1 MILEETTLNQKVR
14 TRFAPSPTGYMH
26 IGNLRTAL
34 YAYLFAKAEHGDFIL
49 RIEDTDR
56 ARYVADAVD
65 FIKDTL
71 AAAHI
76 IPDEGPDIGGEC
88 GPYVQSERM
97 DIYKKYAEQ
106 LVANGKAY
114 RCFCDASGKHA
125 TGEFGGY
132 DRTCRDLPQ
141 ETIDAYMAEGKPY
154 VIRQRMPL
162 SGETS
167 YFDVLHGNI
176 TIPNSE
182 LEDQVLLKSDGMPT
196 YNFAN
201 VIDDHLMGVT
211 HIIRGAEFITSTPKH
226 VLLYESF
233 GWELPV
239 FIHLAPVMGQNE
251 DGSVSKL
258 SKRHGATSFDDLVKM
273 GYLPEAITNYV
284 ALLGWN
290 PKNTNQEIFSMD
302 ELIAHF
308 SPDGLSKSP
317 AVFDYNKL
325 GWLNG
330 EYFKAMDEAEFARIA
345 RPFAGELN
353 EALSSKWEYL
363 ASILKPRL
371 TRLDEIPESIR
382 FLMEMPAFDASL
394 YNNKRNKVTPEK
406 AAELLPDAVALLESI
421 DEADWTT
428 DSINDK
434 INGFV
439 EEKGVKKGLAM
450 WPMRISIS
458 GQTVTPGGV
467 TEILYLLG
475 KKISLERMK
484 KSLANLSAM

>member
-1 MILEETTLNQKVR
+1 MDSKVR

-65 FIKDTL
+65 FIKNTL
-71 AAAHI
+71 KAARI
-76 IPDEGPDIGGEC
+76 VPDEGPEIGGDY

-97 DIYKKYAEQ
+97 DIYKKYAEE
-106 LVANGKAY
+106 LVEKGHAY
-114 RCFCDASGKHA
+114 RCFCDAEEKHA

-132 DRTCRDLPQ
+132 DRTCRNLTP
-141 ETIDAYMAEGKPY
+141 EEIERNLAEGRPY
-154 VIRQRMPL
+154 VIRQKMPL
-162 SGETS
+162 SGETT
-167 YFDVLHGNI
+167 YQDVLHGNV

-182 LEDQVLLKSDGMPT
+182 LEDQVLLKRDGMPT

-201 VIDDHLMGVT
+201 VIDDHLMKVT
-211 HIIRGAEFITSTPKH
+211 HIIRGTEFITSTPKH
-226 VLLYESF
+226 VLLYQSF

-251 DGSVSKL
+251 DGSTSKL

-290 PKNTNQEIFSMD
+290 PKNTNQEIFTME
-302 ELIAHF
+302 ELKERF
-308 SPDGLSKSP
+308 SLEGLSKSP

-325 GWLNG
+325 NWMNG
-330 EYFKAMDEAEFARIA
+330 EYFKAMEDDKFAELA
-345 RPFAGELN
+345 RPFAGDLDENL
-353 EALSSKWEYL
+353 ASKWNYL
-363 ASILKPRL
+363 ASLLKPRL
-371 TRLDEIPESIR
+371 ARLDEIPETIR
-382 FLMEMPAFDASL
+382 FLTDMPAFDANL

-406 AAELLPDAVALLESI
+406 SKEILPSAIELLEGIS
-421 DEADWTT
+421 EADWTI
-428 DSINDK
+428 DGLNEK
-434 INGFV
+434 IHAYV
-439 EEKGVKKGLAM
+439 EASGRKTGLVM
-450 WPMRISIS
+450 WPMRISVS

-475 KKISLERMK
+475 KKTSLERMK
-484 KSLANLSAM
+484 ASLSHLS

>member
-1 MILEETTLNQKVR
+1 MDSKVR

-34 YAYLFAKAEHGDFIL
+34 YAYLFAKASKGDFIL

-65 FIKDTL
+65 FIKNTL
-71 AAAHI
+71 NAAKI
-76 IPDEGPDIGGEC
+76 IPDEGPNIGGSY

-97 DIYKKYAEQ
+97 DIYKKYAEE
-106 LVANGKAY
+106 LVEKGYAY
-114 RCFCDASGKHA
+114 RCFCQADEGH
-125 TGEFGGY
+125 TGGGFGGY
-132 DRTCRDLPQ
+132 DRTCRNLSPEEIQRNLD
-141 ETIDAYMAEGKPY
+141 EGKPY
-154 VIRQRMPL
+154 VIRQKMPL
-162 SGETS
+162 TGETS
-167 YFDVLHGNI
+167 YNDVLHGNV

-182 LEDQVLLKSDGMPT
+182 LEDQVLLKRDGMPT

-201 VIDDHLMGVT
+201 VIDDHLMKVT
-211 HIIRGAEFITSTPKH
+211 HIIRGTEFITSTPKH
-226 VLLYESF
+226 VLLYQAF

-251 DGSVSKL
+251 DGSTSKL
-258 SKRHGATSFDDLVKM
+258 SKRHGATSFDDLTKM

-290 PKNTNQEIFSMD
+290 PKNTNQEIFTME
-302 ELIAHF
+302 ELMERF
-308 SPDGLSKSP
+308 SLEGLSKSP

-325 GWLNG
+325 NWMNG
-330 EYFKAMDEAEFARIA
+330 EYFKQMDDEKFAAIA
-345 RPFAGELN
+345 KPFAGELDEN
-353 EALSSKWEYL
+353 LSAKWSYL
-363 ASILKPRL
+363 ATLLKPRIS
-371 TRLDEIPESIR
+371 RLNEIPDNIR

-406 AAELLPDAVALLESI
+406 ALEILPSAIEMLESMEESDWNI
-421 DEADWTT
+421 GGLNERIHAYVEASGQKT
-428 DSINDK
+428 
-434 INGFV
+434 
-439 EEKGVKKGLAM
+439 GLIM
-450 WPMRISIS
+450 WPMRISVS

-475 KKISLERMK
+475 KKTSLERMK
-484 KSLANLSAM
+484 ESLSHLKGGAL

>member
-1 MILEETTLNQKVR
+1 MNQKVR

-34 YAYLFAKAEHGDFIL
+34 YAYLFAKAEQGDFIL

-56 ARYVADAVD
+56 ARYVEDAVD
-65 FIKDTL
+65 FIKNTL

-76 IPDEGPDIGGEC
+76 VPDEGPDIGGDF

-97 DIYKKYAEQ
+97 DIYRKYAEE
-106 LVANGKAY
+106 LVEKGKAY
-114 RCFCDASGKHA
+114 RCFCDAGEKHA

-141 ETIDAYMAEGKPY
+141 ETIEKNLAEGKPY

-162 SGETS
+162 NGETT
-167 YFDVLHGNI
+167 YQDVLHGNI
-176 TIPNSE
+176 TIPNAE

-290 PKNTNQEIFSMD
+290 PKNTNQEIFTME
-302 ELIAHF
+302 ELIERF
-308 SPDGLSKSP
+308 SLDGLSKSP

-325 GWLNG
+325 NWLNG
-330 EYFKAMDEAEFARIA
+330 EYFKAMEDEKFAA
-345 RPFAGELN
+345 LAKPFAGELN
-353 EALSSKWEYL
+353 EQLSSHWEYL
-363 ASILKPRL
+363 ASLLKPRI
-371 TRLDEIPESIR
+371 TRLSEIPENIA
-382 FLMEMPAFDASL
+382 FLLEMPSFDASL
-394 YNNKRNKVTPEK
+394 YYNKRNKVTPENSR
-406 AAELLPDAVALLESI
+406 EILPDAVALLESI
-421 DEADWTT
+421 EEDDWTT
-428 DSINDK
+428 DRINERLAA
-434 INGFV
+434 FV
-439 EEKGVKKGLAM
+439 EEKGIKKGLAM
-450 WPMRISIS
+450 WPMRISVS

-467 TEILYLLG
+467 TEILFLLG

-484 KSLANLSAM
+484 KSLANLSEM